1 MSFPNSH
8 INLALARQKRLVA
21 QDTKLKTLNTH
32 LARARATLDQAQ
44 TRVSTL
50 QGRVA
55 PLPSS
60 GLERALHSKDHA
72 TTNYSKALRNSIS
85 AIGTG
90 TGRIG
95 LLLPQS
101 VAGIKQEFPG
111 N

>member
-1 MSFPNSH
+1 M
-8 INLALARQKRLVA
+8 NLALTRRKHLLA

-32 LARARATLDQAQ
+32 LARARGTLDWAQ
-44 TRVSTL
+44 THISTL

-55 PLPSS
+55 PIPSS
-60 GLERALHSKDHA
+60 GSENAFRSMDHA
-72 TTNYSKALRNSIS
+72 TTTYSRALRNSIS

-101 VAGIKQEFPG
+101 VTGMKQESSG